1 MNTKATGFNFDKF
14 SEEVTQAIRE
24 GKPLLGAEGAF
35 TPLLKSLLEK
45 ALEGEL
51 TAHLG
56 KENQAEAMQQKNRR
70 NGKQA
75 KTVRSSIGA
84 FELETPRDRNGTFDP
99 QVVKKRQTVL
109 THELDNKII
118 RLFGSGMSYSDISKN
133 VKDIYGIEVSDSTIH

>member
-1 MNTKATGFNFDKF
+1 MNTKETGFNFDKF

-56 KENQAEAMQQKNRR
+56 NENQAEAMQQKNRR
-70 NGKQA
+70 NGKLA
-75 KTVRSSIGA
+75 KTIRSSIGS

-99 QVVKKRQTVL
+99 QVVK
-109 THELDNKII
+109 
-118 RLFGSGMSYSDISKN
+118 
-133 VKDIYGIEVSDSTIH
+133 